1 MRIRGSVARRAVLGA
16 SLALIFAAAW
26 CSATAYRASALG
38 ETRTLS
44 MYNIHTKENLTVTF
58 KRDGKYDEAALKQL
72 NNFMRDWRAN
82 KEINMDPALIDLIW
96 TLHQQLGSNEPVH
109 LICGHRTAETNASMR
124 KKGGG
129 QAKRSQHILGKAAD
143 ISFPDVSA
151 KQLRNSALVQEH
163 GGVGYYPTSGIPFV
177 HVDTGN
183 VRMWPRIPRL
193 ELAALFPDGNTKYL
207 PIDGKPITRAGLQA
221 RTGQRLGEQD
231 HGRFRGAVA
240 ESQARRRRRRGRGRR
255 AERGRHAAAGARLL
269 HAQRYRHRR
278 RSSPAGLAASASA
291 TIHLCQ
297 RRRHVSLPMPDCSA
311 RGAQGR
317 RPLPAYQDAEVVG
330 APEADDDHPEELSY
344 VPFEIAGLMTD
355 ASVTYSRTVAPLT
368 HPEQGNLDYLFDDMD
383 RPTAF
388 TLRPGSGYRRFG
400 VGPAVLRPCGEK
412 SLCGDAPH
420 ARSDAARPKHPL
432 IGLGRSASAS
442 AMPSAWR

>member
-207 PIDGKPITRAGLQA
+207 PIDNKPITRQDYKLALAKGLVSRTMVASAAPLPKA
-221 RTGQRLGEQD
+221 RPAD
-231 HGRFRGAVA
+231 VVA
-240 ESQARRRRRRGRGRR
+240 E
-255 AERGRHAAAGARLL
+255 AEADAQNEVDTPRPVLASYTPNVTAIADDPHQPGSPPPPARLFT
-269 HAQRYRHRR
+269 Y
-278 RSSPAGLAASASA
+278 ASAGGM
-291 TIHLCQ
+291 
-297 RRRHVSLPMPDCSA
+297 VSLPIPGLFRKAAPKDDA
-311 RGAQGR
+311 
-317 RPLPAYQDAEVVG
+317 PLPAYQDAEVVG

-388 TLRPGSGYRRFG
+388 TLRPGSGY
-400 VGPAVLRPCGEK
+400 A
-412 SLCGDAPH
+412 
-420 ARSDAARPKHPL
+420 
-432 IGLGRSASAS
+432 GLASAQQFS
-442 AMPSAWR
+442 GHAVRNLYAEIGTPAPTRLAQSTR